1 VTRSLRRYLPKSVAA
16 QLMAVVLVSVI
27 LGVLLTAVTMTIVV
41 SNSRMRMDPDV
52 KAASEAA
59 RIATVVQQAQRARSP
74 EQLSSV
80 IAGGQSTN
88 GSVRLVSIP
97 DLPNP
102 SNSISPYVEKISA
115 GLQQSW
121 HINPITDVG
130 YGGWRDAVAVDIGA
144 GRALLFQESERQV
157 LETFLTI
164 QVIVGIGLIVIVVL
178 ALSIYAIGWVTRPLS
193 AIAQATR
200 AFGRSPDKD
209 DPLDT
214 GGPAEIAQV
223 AEALNDMRR
232 RVRKLVDER
241 TGMLAAISHDL
252 RTPLTRLKLRSERLE
267 DTGTRVAMLNDISA
281 IDFMVRGALTY
292 LRDGATPEALQL
304 VDLPSLL
311 QTICDGYCDIGS
323 DVVYSG
329 PARLNVICR
338 AEELTRAMTNI
349 IDNGV
354 KHGIQVGVSLE
365 KQGSEAVQ
373 IEVWDDGP
381 GIPLELREKVFEP
394 FFKADNARSASRSG
408 FGLGLSIASDIVHRQ
423 GGTITLSDRSPSG
436 LRVRVI
442 LTSVCDQR

>member
-1 VTRSLRRYLPKSVAA
+1 
-16 QLMAVVLVSVI
+16 MAVVLVSVM

-41 SNSRMRMDPDV
+41 SNSSMRMDTDV

-74 EQLSSV
+74 EQLSNV

-97 DLPNP
+97 DLQNL
-102 SNSISPYVEKISA
+102 SSSISPYVEKVSA
-115 GLQQSW
+115 GLRQSW
-121 HINPITDVG
+121 HINPMTDVG
-130 YGGWRDAVAVDIGA
+130 YGSWRDAVAVDIGA

-164 QVIVGIGLIVIVVL
+164 QAIVGIGLIVIVVL

-200 AFGRSPDKD
+200 AFGRLPDKD

-232 RVRKLVDER
+232 RIRKLVDER

-267 DTGTRVAMLNDISA
+267 DTGMRGAMLNDISA
-281 IDFMVRGALTY
+281 IDCMVRGALTY

-311 QTICDGYCDIGS
+311 QTICNGYSDIGS

-329 PARLNVICR
+329 PARLNFVCR
-338 AEELTRAMTNI
+338 AEELTRAMMNI

-365 KQGSEAVQ
+365 KQGSEAVR

-381 GIPLELREKVFEP
+381 GIPVELREKVFEP
-394 FFKADNARSASRSG
+394 FFKADSARSASRSG

-436 LRVRVI
+436 LRVRVV

>member
-1 VTRSLRRYLPKSVAA
+1 MSKPHRK
-16 QLMAVVLVSVI
+16 
-27 LGVLLTAVTMTIVV
+27 
-41 SNSRMRMDPDV
+41 
-52 KAASEAA
+52 
-59 RIATVVQQAQRARSP
+59 P